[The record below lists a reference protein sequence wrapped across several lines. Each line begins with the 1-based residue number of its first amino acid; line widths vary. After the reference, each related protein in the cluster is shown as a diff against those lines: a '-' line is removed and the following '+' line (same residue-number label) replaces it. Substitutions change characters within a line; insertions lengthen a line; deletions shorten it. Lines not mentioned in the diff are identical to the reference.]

1 MNQPVIIPDDGLVI
15 HINGSSCRIRSDGPT
30 WEGRTVGTIGELEIL
45 DVETGRELIEAAVRV
60 LKAADRDVVLAPMD
74 GDTWHAYRAVVQS
87 DGTPRFP
94 MEPWSGPHDVSSLR
108 DCGFETVGRYAS
120 SRAPLPDEDADAP
133 TVPGVTIVAWD
144 GADAAALLDRL
155 FALASTSFS
164 EKSFYKDVSKKE
176 FLALYSPLLGSID
189 PRLVL
194 FALDPAGT
202 MVGFLFGY
210 PDPSTGAAVLKTYA
224 GGQRGIGRML
234 ADRFH
239 QDARRMGRTSVVHA
253 LMHED
258 NVSLERSAS
267 HDGTVFRRYELFARW
282 DEA

>member
-1 MNQPVIIPDDGLVI
+1 MNENANIPAEGLVI

-30 WEGRTVGTIGELEIL
+30 WEGRTVGTIGEMNIL
-45 DVETGRELIEAAVRV
+45 DGETGRDLIAAAVRV
-60 LKAADRDVVLAPMD
+60 LRAAGRDVVLAPMD
-74 GDTWHAYRAVVQS
+74 GDTWHAYRAVVQT
-87 DGTPRFP
+87 DGSARFP
-94 MEPWSGPHDVSSLR
+94 MEPWSGPHDVASLR
-108 DCGFETVGRYAS
+108 ECGFETVGRYAS
-120 SRAPLPDEDADAP
+120 SRAPLPDDDADAP
-133 TVPGVTIVAWD
+133 TVPGVRIVAWD
-144 GADAAALLDRL
+144 GADAAGLLDRL
-155 FALASTSFS
+155 YAMASTSFS
-164 EKSFYKDVSKKE
+164 EKSFYKDVSKDE

-194 FALDPAGT
+194 FALDATGT

-224 GGQRGIGRML
+224 GAQRGVGRML

-282 DEA
+282 HES